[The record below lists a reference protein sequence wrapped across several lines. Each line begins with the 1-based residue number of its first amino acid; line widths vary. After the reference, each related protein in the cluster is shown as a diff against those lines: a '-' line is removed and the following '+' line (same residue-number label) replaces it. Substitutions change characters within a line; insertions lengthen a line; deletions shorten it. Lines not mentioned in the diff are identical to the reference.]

1 MCFCVDN
8 TEVSPQQSY
17 SLSFGEEGRRRRSF
31 CCAVGGTEATRSI
44 WTLVYD
50 PLFPT
55 INNPFNFFPSFHGC
69 LVVSYD
75 ASCMFFVLFE
85 ICLKTLKE
93 NLSLV
98 TAERAEGD
106 DEEETLTN
114 VKDSLNDIIA
124 LCHQSSQSLN
134 QQQREVL
141 GEHEEQPNNVVHKSY
156 SLCPPPRSCGF
167 HCWRP

>member
-1 MCFCVDN
+1 
-8 TEVSPQQSY
+8 
-17 SLSFGEEGRRRRSF
+17 
-31 CCAVGGTEATRSI
+31 
-44 WTLVYD
+44 
-50 PLFPT
+50 
-55 INNPFNFFPSFHGC
+55 
-69 LVVSYD
+69 
-75 ASCMFFVLFE
+75 MFFVLFE